1 MNSSWEPSNK
11 SSDYQRFLAAGAMPF
26 QIRGRGDFAGCDRA
40 VRRALKGF
48 DRAGQPALKQ
58 TPGVARFVAMSLFF
72 YAEHFAAV
80 AGHLRQG
87 VATSTVSASQL
98 REAAKSL
105 CELDDVRLRRLVGV
119 DPLTTEDALRW
130 RCFDLTY
137 ASRLLTD
144 GYGFDDAAAIIDFM
158 GDIDGVEVEWTLG
171 ALLDKISSARGANSH
186 GAASGGAKNAGL
198 RTSAAAASDPTS
210 RSTAQLSADVG
221 SPFIMVVLCVVCAA
235 VFALGQR
242 SCTSRNHNR
251 AARSRL
257 LSKW

>member
-1 MNSSWEPSNK
+1 
-11 SSDYQRFLAAGAMPF
+11 MPF
-26 QIRGRGDFAGCDRA
+26 QLRGRGDFTGCDRA

-80 AGHLRQG
+80 AGHLHQG
-87 VATSTVSASQL
+87 MATSAVSASQL

-137 ASRLLTD
+137 VSRLLTD
-144 GYGFDDAAAIIDFM
+144 GYGFDDGAAIIDFM
-158 GDIDGVEVEWTLG
+158 GDIDGVEVE
-171 ALLDKISSARGANSH
+171 R
-186 GAASGGAKNAGL
+186 
-198 RTSAAAASDPTS
+198 
-210 RSTAQLSADVG
+210 
-221 SPFIMVVLCVVCAA
+221 
-235 VFALGQR
+235 
-242 SCTSRNHNR
+242 
-251 AARSRL
+251 
-257 LSKW
+257 